1 MGVERFFGKEG
12 NRTSGRWR
20 RLNCC
25 ILVFR
30 VNEKFMQSLPASLL
44 LFWWQIR
51 RAYKSFLDL
60 RFHPLIIEFFWFALA
75 RHCSASRKTHTN
87 VVVVSRGFRGRGWGF
102 ISSAWCACVCVCACV
117 RVCVCVCLCGGWGGG
132 GVRWLNY
139 LYKPHFGFAKYL
151 ICASPWLGGGKENL

>member
-1 MGVERFFGKEG
+1 MIWELRDSLGKKATEQAGVEGDWTAAFLYFGLMKNSCRACLLLYCFFGNK
-12 NRTSGRWR
+12 
-20 RLNCC
+20 
-25 ILVFR
+25 
-30 VNEKFMQSLPASLL
+30 K
-44 LFWWQIR
+44 R

-117 RVCVCVCLCGGWGGG
+117 RVCVCVCVCGGEVWGG
-132 GVRWLNY
+132 
-139 LYKPHFGFAKYL
+139 
-151 ICASPWLGGGKENL
+151 